1 MAFLAMTVMARSNS
15 GGKLA
20 GRRTRRHPLG
30 RLHVPRSGGHGRAGT
45 SSASGIAESE
55 PAARGTERLT
65 PVVSN
70 AGTTQ
75 DSATY
80 NCQCGYVFEA
90 PVMTTVACPH
100 CKTPQAW

>member
-1 MAFLAMTVMARSNS
+1 V
-15 GGKLA
+15 
-20 GRRTRRHPLG
+20 
-30 RLHVPRSGGHGRAGT
+30 GT
-45 SSASGIAESE
+45 SGASGISESE
-55 PAARGTERLT
+55 PAARVAEPHA

-90 PVMTTVACPH
+90 PVMTTVDCPH

>member
-1 MAFLAMTVMARSNS
+1 VTAEPQPAASTA
-15 GGKLA
+15 A
-20 GRRTRRHPLG
+20 
-30 RLHVPRSGGHGRAGT
+30 
-45 SSASGIAESE
+45 SSA
-55 PAARGTERLT
+55 

-80 NCQCGYVFEA
+80 SCQCGFVFEA
-90 PVMTTVACPH
+90 PVMTTVDCPH